1 MSSALVLGDRG
12 AGLTTF
18 VGLLY
23 TAQVRLGIEE
33 EDEFRF
39 SADRESILRIGSIY
53 ASLGDGRFPESDDD
67 WEQHPLSFVFGF
79 RRRGLMGIGH
89 RDPSDEGNFDTV
101 QFQIGGLPVGDVAE
115 LDRHDAVLEA
125 GTRRLLRSQ
134 IVLPLVDAS
143 RLSSEP
149 ADIAGL
155 PMARYDR
162 VLASTFTLLGKFLAA
177 EPERRAR
184 RMYPLFV
191 VTKFDRVTP
200 GALRRLGA
208 PAGLPGKWTELER
221 GDVGTRLLATYLPET
236 TKVLVRKGAG
246 AVLHDAPSWYF
257 SGLGTEEREGETRIV
272 RRARPPLGGWEPEY
286 PYEEFRA
293 LLLRMSGIAHRLPQ
307 EVLA

>member
-39 SADRESILRIGSIY
+39 SADRESIRRIGSIY
-53 ASLGDGRFPESDDD
+53 ASLGDGRFPEAEAD

-79 RRRGLMGIGH
+79 RRRGLMGLGP
-89 RDPSDEGNFDTV
+89 REPSEDGSFDTV
-101 QFQIGGLPVGDVAE
+101 QFQIGGLPAGEVAE
-115 LDRHDAVLEA
+115 LDHLDAVLEA

-134 IVLPLVDAS
+134 IVLPLIDATG
-143 RLSSEP
+143 LSSDP
-149 ADIAGL
+149 DDIAGL
-155 PMARYDR
+155 AMARYDR

-184 RMYPLFV
+184 RMYPLFI
-191 VTKFDRVTP
+191 VTKFDRVAP
-200 GALRRLGA
+200 GALRVLEAPPGA
-208 PAGLPGKWTELER
+208 PREWTDQGR
-221 GDVGTRLLATYLPET
+221 ADVGTLLLATYLPET

-246 AVLHDAPSWYF
+246 SVAHDVPLWYF
-257 SGLGTEEREGETRIV
+257 SGLHTEERAGETRIV
-272 RRARPPLGGWEPEY
+272 RRPRPPLGGWEPEY
-286 PYEEFRA
+286 PYEEFRS
-293 LLLRMSGIAHRLPQ
+293 LLLRMSEIAHRLPQ